1 MMIRPKMGFIVFG
14 VHKDGLKDPLG
25 VPFINQKIID
35 ESKAAIEAKGVKLVE
50 NEIVVAYKQEARE
63 ALARL
68 KHDDSV
74 DGVILFSGTWVW
86 ASEIVAAV
94 RDFERAGKGV
104 IIWTVPGSQGWR
116 LVGTLA
122 LGASFKEIGMKYR
135 SVYGSDNDTVEK
147 VACFSRACAL
157 RNKLNMTTIGAFGGR
172 GMGLTCGCAD
182 PSQFMREFGVDIDSR
197 DSMDILKA
205 AEEVTEEEIQDVK
218 ENLIKPYFQEMPPDD
233 GCTERSIRLYL
244 AVKKIIETE
253 KFDMYVIQSFPGLAE
268 EYAASCFTQSMM
280 LQQGI
285 PTATLCDYNNVLT
298 VFLLS
303 NLTPDPV
310 YYGDFQCIDKEKKVV
325 KVIGDGAC
333 APSLAGPDKARFAH
347 HGLPTEGSAGGLSVE
362 AVLKPGKVVMGRIG
376 RDNGMFEM
384 ILHRGQVYTPDPDDL
399 KDQRTESGMWF
410 WPHAFIKMDV
420 DYDYGVQVWDSEY
433 ITLAYGDEEIYGT
446 LKEFCYLTDIKL
458 IEM

>member
-1 MMIRPKMGFIVFG
+1 
-14 VHKDGLKDPLG
+14 
-25 VPFINQKIID
+25 
-35 ESKAAIEAKGVKLVE
+35 
-50 NEIVVAYKQEARE
+50 
-63 ALARL
+63 
-68 KHDDSV
+68 
-74 DGVILFSGTWVW
+74 
-86 ASEIVAAV
+86 
-94 RDFERAGKGV
+94 
-104 IIWTVPGSQGWR
+104 
-116 LVGTLA
+116 
-122 LGASFKEIGMKYR
+122 
-135 SVYGSDNDTVEK
+135 
-147 VACFSRACAL
+147 
-157 RNKLNMTTIGAFGGR
+157 
-172 GMGLTCGCAD
+172 
-182 PSQFMREFGVDIDSR
+182 
-197 DSMDILKA
+197 
-205 AEEVTEEEIQDVK
+205 
-218 ENLIKPYFQEMPPDD
+218 
-233 GCTERSIRLYL
+233 
-244 AVKKIIETE
+244 
-253 KFDMYVIQSFPGLAE
+253 MYVIQSFPGLAE

-325 KVIGDGAC
+325 KVISDGAC
-333 APSLAGPDKARFAH
+333 APSWPGPDKARFAH

>member
-1 MMIRPKMGFIVFG
+1 MV
-14 VHKDGLKDPLG
+14 
-25 VPFINQKIID
+25 
-35 ESKAAIEAKGVKLVE
+35 
-50 NEIVVAYKQEARE
+50 
-63 ALARL
+63 
-68 KHDDSV
+68 
-74 DGVILFSGTWVW
+74 
-86 ASEIVAAV
+86 
-94 RDFERAGKGV
+94 
-104 IIWTVPGSQGWR
+104 
-116 LVGTLA
+116 
-122 LGASFKEIGMKYR
+122 
-135 SVYGSDNDTVEK
+135 
-147 VACFSRACAL
+147 
-157 RNKLNMTTIGAFGGR
+157 
-172 GMGLTCGCAD
+172 
-182 PSQFMREFGVDIDSR
+182 IDSR

-244 AVKKIIETE
+244 AVKKVIEKE

>member
-1 MMIRPKMGFIVFG
+1 MMIQPKMGFVVFG
-14 VHKDGLKDPLG
+14 VHKDGLEDPLG
-25 VPFINQKIID
+25 RPFINETII
-35 ESKAAIEAKGVKLVE
+35 EEAKASITAKGVQLVE
-50 NEIVVAYKQEARE
+50 NDIVVAYKQEARE
-63 ALARL
+63 ALAKL
-68 KHDDSV
+68 KKDDSL

-94 RDFERAGKGV
+94 RDFERCGKGV
-104 IIWTVPGSQGWR
+104 IIWTYPGSQGWR

-135 SVYGSDNDTVEK
+135 SVYGCDDETVEK

-182 PSQFMREFGVDIDSR
+182 PSQFMREFGIDIDSR

-205 AEEVTEEEIQDVK
+205 ASAVTKEEIEEVMEK
-218 ENLIKPYFQEMPPDD
+218 LIKPNFEALPPEDD
-233 GCTERSIRLYL
+233 CTERSIRLYL
-244 AVKKIIETE
+244 AVKKVIEKE

-280 LQQGI
+280 LEAGV

-303 NLTPDPV
+303 NLSLEPV
-310 YYGDFQCIDKEKKVV
+310 YYGDFQYIDKEGKKV

-333 APSLAGPDKARFAH
+333 APSLAGPEKAKFAH

-376 RDNGMFEM
+376 RDNGKFEM
-384 ILHRGQVYTPDPDDL
+384 ILHRGEVYTPTPEDL
-399 KDQRTESGMWF
+399 KAQRTESGMWF

-420 DYDYGVQVWDSEY
+420 DYDYGIQVWDSEY
-433 ITLAYGDEEIYGT
+433 ITLAYGEEEIYGT
-446 LKEFCYLTDIKL
+446 LKEFCYLMDIKL